1 MLRAVIKTIDVRCV
15 SVTAHTAKLSITVSF
30 ALFGF
35 FIFLLRA
42 KSGLNTFAFGDETE
56 KFVAAL
62 CANISETSS
71 PCQIEVGRVGDL
83 GYG

>member
-1 MLRAVIKTIDVRCV
+1 MRRITTKSAAAVSGRLDYLVMPILLLCALQGSRLFHHALGQAV
-15 SVTAHTAKLSITVSF
+15 S
-30 ALFGF
+30 
-35 FIFLLRA
+35 
-42 KSGLNTFAFGDETE
+42 
-56 KFVAAL
+56 L